1 MRYVCHRRARFEGIS
16 GRVNIPYGAA
26 LERRGDF
33 LYYQGRQLCA
43 VGSQRTH
50 EHFKRDDDGQGLRR
64 GALTEAICKTLE
76 RRDAGHQVRWDRV
89 WADRLCDRYR
99 HPAHED
105 HFLWGN
111 AFFGASIAD
120 LNYIA
125 ALVGAGK
132 ER

>member
-43 VGSQRTH
+43 VGSQRAH

-76 RRDAGHQVRWDRV
+76 RRDAGHQDRWDRV
-89 WADRLCDRYR
+89 WRTSCAGSTGTRTTRTTSSGATPSLK
-99 HPAHED
+99 HP
-105 HFLWGN
+105 
-111 AFFGASIAD
+111 SQI
-120 LNYIA
+120 
-125 ALVGAGK
+125 
-132 ER
+132 

>member
-43 VGSQRTH
+43 VGSQRAH
-50 EHFKRDDDGQGLRR
+50 EQ
-64 GALTEAICKTLE
+64 
-76 RRDAGHQVRWDRV
+76 
-89 WADRLCDRYR
+89 LCGKDR
-99 HPAHED
+99 HPDHED
-105 HFLWGN
+105 HFRWGN
-111 AFFGASIAD
+111 AFFEAPIAD

>member
-33 LYYQGRQLCA
+33 LYYEGRQLCA
-43 VGSQRTH
+43 AGSQRAH

-76 RRDAGHQVRWDRV
+76 RRDAGPGPMGPGVGGQDVREVPTPGPRGPLPLGQ
-89 WADRLCDRYR
+89 RL
-99 HPAHED
+99 
-105 HFLWGN
+105 L
-111 AFFGASIAD
+111 
-120 LNYIA
+120 
-125 ALVGAGK
+125 
-132 ER
+132 

>member
-43 VGSQRTH
+43 ARSQRAH

-64 GALTEAICKTLE
+64 GALTEAICKTPE
-76 RRDAGHQVRWDRV
+76 RSWWISGTGMLTKTPPKTVLLSYKIGIPTVSVEARKVPPSV
-89 WADRLCDRYR
+89 
-99 HPAHED
+99 PT
-105 HFLWGN
+105 
-111 AFFGASIAD
+111 
-120 LNYIA
+120 
-125 ALVGAGK
+125 
-132 ER
+132 

>member
-43 VGSQRTH
+43 AGSQRAH

-64 GALTEAICKTLE
+64 GALTEAI
-76 RRDAGHQVRWDRV
+76 AGTPDTRTDGTGCGRTSC
-89 WADRLCDRYR
+89 AGSTGTRTTRTTSSGATPSLR
-99 HPAHED
+99 HP
-105 HFLWGN
+105 
-111 AFFGASIAD
+111 SQI
-120 LNYIA
+120 
-125 ALVGAGK
+125 
-132 ER
+132 